1 MIGADAQDPQIRK
14 AQIDNVINAIA
25 ESWNTHDMKRFA
37 ACFADDADFVN
48 VGGMWWRGRE
58 EIEQKHAAV
67 HAGRFKESSMQMQLA
82 AFREIAPGVAVTHI
96 TWQLDGHGES
106 GPTRTTETRRGVMS
120 WTVRDRD
127 GKVEIISSHN
137 TDVFSPPSG

>member
-1 MIGADAQDPQIRK
+1 MNEADVSAVVDQVE
-14 AQIDNVINAIA
+14 AA
-25 ESWNTHDMKRFA
+25 WNTHDMKRFA

-48 VGGMWWRGRE
+48 VGGTWWRGRE

-67 HAGRFKESSMQMQLA
+67 HAGRFKESMMQMQLA
-82 AFREIAPGVAVTHI
+82 AFREIGPGVAVTHI
-96 TWQLDGHGES
+96 TWRFDGHGES

-120 WTVRDRD
+120 WTVRERD

-137 TDVFSPPSG
+137 TDLLSPPFG

>member
-1 MIGADAQDPQIRK
+1 MNEVDVSAVVDEVEA
-14 AQIDNVINAIA
+14 A
-25 ESWNTHDMKRFA
+25 WNTHDMKRFA

-67 HAGRFKESSMQMQLA
+67 HAGRFKESTMQMQLA
-82 AFREIAPGVAVTHI
+82 AFREIGPGVAVTHI
-96 TWQLDGHGES
+96 TWQLDGHGGS
-106 GPTRTTETRRGVMS
+106 GPTGTTETRRGVMS
-120 WTVRDRD
+120 WTVRDHD

-137 TDVFSPPSG
+137 TDVLSPPSG

>member
-1 MIGADAQDPQIRK
+1 MRAVKEADVSAVVDEVE
-14 AQIDNVINAIA
+14 AA
-25 ESWNTHDMKRFA
+25 WNTHDMKRFA

-137 TDVFSPPSG
+137 TDVLSPPSG